1 MYLRHRPLRIA
12 EDGSGHRAGGLL
24 RVAARCA
31 GVNPRISHLINL
43 DLHLWVHDKGT
54 GAMLAEIPVPQNASG
69 SETTD
74 YLMPYGILR
83 GAPWPGCL
91 SRSSLRYQWVV
102 ARLPASSPGIRDDFD
117 SGAVADVYE

>member
-1 MYLRHRPLRIA
+1 MYLWHRPLRIA
-12 EDGSGHRAGGLL
+12 EDGAGHRAGGLL

-83 GAPWPGCL
+83 RCPLAGMLVAQLLEIPVGRRPFAVEQ
-91 SRSSLRYQWVV
+91 SRY
-102 ARLPASSPGIRDDFD
+102 
-117 SGAVADVYE
+117 